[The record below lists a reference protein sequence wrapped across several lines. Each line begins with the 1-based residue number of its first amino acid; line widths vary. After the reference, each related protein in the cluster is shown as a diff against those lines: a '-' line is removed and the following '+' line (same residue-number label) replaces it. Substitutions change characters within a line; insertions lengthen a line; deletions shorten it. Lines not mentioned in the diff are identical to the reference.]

1 MNTQTPTLAGLNR
14 RQTLLALLGAAGLS
28 ACGGGGS
35 DGVASGGSGGVA
47 SVGGGGTGSFAV
59 GPITGLGSII
69 VNGVRYDDSSASISN
84 DDSSFRRED
93 LRLGMVVAVQGSPA
107 VNGQST
113 ATRIVLGAE
122 LVGPITS
129 KTADGFEVL
138 GQTVSVTANTFYD
151 PSISGG
157 LAGLTVGQ
165 AVEVHGIADPATNS
179 IKATY
184 VERKSSPSEYRIQGR
199 ITAHDATAKTF
210 SIGSLQLDYSA
221 TATSDV
227 RVTPAVGTL
236 VRVRLGTTAAGSG
249 AYPVTRIRKPEDSFS
264 GFSGEVE
271 FKGTITAFTS
281 PTRFSVNDLPVD
293 ASSATFPKGTGG
305 VVAGAFVEIKGSLVN
320 GVVVATRVQTDDDGA
335 PGTVGTEFE
344 LHGLISAATTSGS
357 GGSFT
362 LTSSG
367 GVAVTVDW
375 SSGIEFR
382 KGTAANLV
390 NGRHVEVKG
399 TLGAGSAVT
408 ATRISFE
415 D

>member
-1 MNTQTPTLAGLNR
+1 MCIR
-14 RQTLLALLGAAGLS
+14 
-28 ACGGGGS
+28 
-35 DGVASGGSGGVA
+35 
-47 SVGGGGTGSFAV
+47 
-59 GPITGLGSII
+59 
-69 VNGVRYDDSSASISN
+69 DS
-84 DDSSFRRED
+84 
-93 LRLGMVVAVQGSPA
+93 
-107 VNGQST
+107 
-113 ATRIVLGAE
+113 
-122 LVGPITS
+122 
-129 KTADGFEVL
+129 
-138 GQTVSVTANTFYD
+138 
-151 PSISGG
+151 
-157 LAGLTVGQ
+157 
-165 AVEVHGIADPATNS
+165 
-179 IKATY
+179 
-184 VERKSSPSEYRIQGR
+184 
-199 ITAHDATAKTF
+199 
-210 SIGSLQLDYSA
+210 
-221 TATSDV
+221 
-227 RVTPAVGTL
+227 
-236 VRVRLGTTAAGSG
+236 
-249 AYPVTRIRKPEDSFS
+249 
-264 GFSGEVE
+264 
-271 FKGTITAFTS
+271 
-281 PTRFSVNDLPVD
+281 
-293 ASSATFPKGTGG
+293 PKGTGG